1 MTGAEAQDV
10 AARLQQ
16 LALRAPAT
24 DDEGTADRAL
34 AVNRHRRHRAVRWVA
49 GAVAVVVLGTAAVL
63 ARPAEVTTA
72 AQAAPA
78 TTRPAAPTTTRPPA
92 PPPPPPEVYEQPPRG
107 SLAGDAEFLT
117 GVAALPWSEAM
128 DTTTGNMAEIEPET
142 RRVVYAADVP
152 GGHRWALVMARAD
165 RWWAVNWFSGP
176 RGADPASMTEVPAPG
191 RWSETEPLVLMDVSA
206 ASAPI
211 VVFGDPDAAYE
222 YSPSLDRAPDGS
234 LVRAYEPLPVVDGV
248 PLGEVPTPVVWSAGE
263 VRAVDRPYRGPVWDV
278 RFAGP
283 TPWDTWW
290 AAGGPPDL
298 ALLAPCLSALG
309 YEVEVGPGDGE
320 YSYTDLSADLLTS
333 DEQAAREKATADCH
347 TAASSD

>member
-1 MTGAEAQDV
+1 MTGPAAEDV

-24 DDEGTADRAL
+24 DDGGTADRAL

-72 AQAAPA
+72 AQTAPA
-78 TTRPAAPTTTRPPA
+78 TTGPAAPTTTRPPA

-107 SLAGDAEFLT
+107 SLAGDADFLA

-128 DTTTGNMAEIEPET
+128 NTANGTMSAIEPET

-152 GGHRWALVMARAD
+152 GGHRWALVMARAG
-165 RWWAVNWFSGP
+165 RWWAVDWFAGP
-176 RGADPASMTEVPAPG
+176 SGADPAGLTEVQTPSS
-191 RWSETEPLVLMDVSA
+191 WSQTQPLALMDVSA

-234 LVRAYEPLPVVDGV
+234 LVREYAPLPVVDGV
-248 PLGEVPTPVVWSAGE
+248 PLGEVPAPVHYSAGE
-263 VRAVDRPYRGPVWDV
+263 VRAVGQPHLGPIWDI

-283 TPWDTWW
+283 PPWESWW
-290 AAGGPPDL
+290 AAAGPPDL
-298 ALLAPCLSALG
+298 ALLTPCMAALG
-309 YEVEVGPGDGE
+309 YRVEAEDDAGG
-320 YSYTDLSADLLTS
+320 YSITDTVTAPMSS
-333 DEQAAREKATADCH
+333 DEQAAREKATAECQ